1 MNEKLQSKGGQWLLL
16 LGVLIMAA
24 NLRVPLTSIS
34 PLVSLISKQLNMSL
48 GTTGMITTTPLL
60 AFAVFSTIAP
70 LTERKFGLERV
81 IFVSLLLLA
90 GGIFLRSQ
98 GSQWALFSGTI
109 IIGIAIAHC
118 NVLVP
123 SLVKRDFKK
132 NPGLVTGLYSVTMN
146 TFGALASGISLPLVT
161 SFGFTWQQSLGIWGI
176 LAILAIVI
184 WSPQL
189 KKHSV
194 IKIETGFNEKSNLLK
209 STLAWKISIFMGLQS
224 LFFYVAIAWLPQI
237 LLSKGIGEEVSGVML
252 AVLQLFLVPT
262 TFVVS
267 IIAGRVRE
275 QVKLTVLGV
284 SILLMGVLG
293 ISLFN
298 SVGLNF
304 VAVSLIGA
312 GCGFCFSL
320 AMMFFNL
327 RTNTASEA
335 AQLSGMA
342 QSIGYFLASTGPFLF
357 GLMYEMNHSWSST
370 YLTLILLCLILLVVG
385 IASARE
391 GKVS

>member
-1 MNEKLQSKGGQWLLL
+1 MNQQSRSKKQSWLLV

-24 NLRVPLTSIS
+24 NLRAPLTSIS
-34 PLVSLISKQLNMSL
+34 PLVGLIGNDLGLSL

-60 AFAVFSTIAP
+60 AFAIFSTIAP
-70 LTERKFGLERV
+70 MTERRVGMERV
-81 IFVSLLLLA
+81 IFASLILLA
-90 GGIFLRSQ
+90 SGIFLRSQ
-98 GSQWALFSGTI
+98 GSQWALFTGTI
-109 IIGIAIAHC
+109 IIGIGIAHC

-123 SLVKRDFKK
+123 SLVKRDFKQ
-132 NPGLVTGLYSVTMN
+132 NPGLLTGLYSVTMN

-161 SFGFTWQQSLGIWGI
+161 TFGLTWQSSLRIWGI
-176 LAILAIVI
+176 LTILALAI

-189 KKHSV
+189 KRHST
-194 IKIETGFNEKSNLLK
+194 IKIETGFKEKNNLLT
-209 STLAWKISIFMGLQS
+209 SVLAWKISIFMGLQS
-224 LFFYVAIAWLPQI
+224 LFFYVTIAWLPQI

-252 AVLQLFLVPT
+252 AVMQLFLVPT

-267 IIAGRVRE
+267 IIAGRVKE
-275 QVKLTVLGV
+275 QVNLTLLGIG
-284 SILLMGVLG
+284 ILLTGVLG
-293 ISLFN
+293 ISFFH
-298 SVGLNF
+298 SVALNF

-327 RTNTASEA
+327 RTRTASEA

-342 QSIGYFLASTGPFLF
+342 QSIGYFLASIGPFLF
-357 GLMYEMNHSWSST
+357 GIMYEKSQSWTST
-370 YLTLILLCLILLVVG
+370 YVSLIGLCLILLLVG
-385 IASARE
+385 VASAKE

>member
-1 MNEKLQSKGGQWLLL
+1 MNQQSRSKKQSWLLV

-24 NLRVPLTSIS
+24 NLRAPLTSIS
-34 PLVSLISKQLNMSL
+34 PLVGLIGNDLGLSL

-60 AFAVFSTIAP
+60 AFAIFSTIAP
-70 LTERKFGLERV
+70 MTERRFGMERV
-81 IFVSLLLLA
+81 IFASLILLA
-90 GGIFLRSQ
+90 SGIFLRSQ
-98 GSQWALFSGTI
+98 GSQWTLFTGTI
-109 IIGIAIAHC
+109 IIGIGIAHC

-123 SLVKRDFKK
+123 SLVKRDFKQ
-132 NPGLVTGLYSVTMN
+132 NPGLLTGLYSVTMN

-161 SFGFTWQQSLGIWGI
+161 TFGLTWQSSLRIWGI
-176 LAILAIVI
+176 LTILALAI

-189 KKHSV
+189 KSHST
-194 IKIETGFNEKSNLLK
+194 IKIETGFKEKNNLLT
-209 STLAWKISIFMGLQS
+209 SVLAWKISIFMGLQS
-224 LFFYVAIAWLPQI
+224 LFFYVTIAWLPQI

-252 AVLQLFLVPT
+252 AVMQLFLVPT

-267 IIAGRVRE
+267 IIAGRVKE
-275 QVKLTVLGV
+275 QVNLTLLGIG
-284 SILLMGVLG
+284 ILLTGVLG
-293 ISLFN
+293 ISFFH
-298 SVGLNF
+298 SVALNF

-327 RTNTASEA
+327 RTRTASEA

-342 QSIGYFLASTGPFLF
+342 QSIGYFLASIGPFLF
-357 GLMYEMNHSWSST
+357 GVMYEKSQSWTST
-370 YLTLILLCLILLVVG
+370 YVSLIGLCLILLLVG
-385 IASARE
+385 IASAKE

>member
-1 MNEKLQSKGGQWLLL
+1 MTNSLPKQKSWLLI

-34 PLVSLISKQLNMSL
+34 PLVSLISKELGMSL
-48 GTTGMITTTPLL
+48 GTAGMITTTPLL

-70 LTERKFGLERV
+70 LTERKFGMERV
-81 IFVSLLLLA
+81 LFASLILLTA
-90 GGIFLRSQ
+90 GIFLRSQ

-123 SLVKRDFKK
+123 SLVKRDFKT
-132 NPGLVTGLYSVTMN
+132 NPGLLTGLYSVTMN

-161 SFGFTWQQSLGIWGI
+161 SLGFTWQSSLRIWGI
-176 LAILAIVI
+176 LGILAIIV

-189 KKHSV
+189 KNHSV
-194 IKIETGFNEKSNLLK
+194 IKIETGFSEKKNLLK
-209 STLAWKISIFMGLQS
+209 SNLAWKISVFMGLQS

-237 LLSKGIGEEVSGVML
+237 VLSKGIGEEVSGIML

-267 IIAGRVRE
+267 IIAGRVRN
-275 QVKLTVLGV
+275 QVKLTILGT
-284 SILLMGVLG
+284 SILLIGVLG
-293 ISLFN
+293 LTFSD
-298 SVGLNF
+298 SVSLNF
-304 VAVSLIGA
+304 VSVSLIGA

-327 RTNTASEA
+327 RTETASEA

-342 QSIGYFLASTGPFLF
+342 QSIGYFLASIGPFLF
-357 GLMYEMNHSWSST
+357 GMMYELNHSWTST
-370 YLTLILLCLILLVVG
+370 YLSLIALCLILMVVG
-385 IASARE
+385 VASAKE
-391 GKVS
+391 GKV